1 MKQQKK
7 LNVRNMAMTG
17 ILAAISAVLMMFSF
31 NIPIMPSFIKM
42 DFSELPALIAAYS
55 MGPLSG
61 VTVCLIK
68 NLINVTMSTTG
79 GVGELSNFLLGCCFV
94 LPAGMLYRYKS
105 NRAYALAGALIGSA
119 TMALM
124 SLPINYYITYPVYT
138 AFLPLDKII
147 AMYQAIF
154 PGVNGLFQCLLI
166 FNVPYTFVK
175 GLLNTLLAFLI
186 YKRISPFIKGTH
198 RTASKKA

>member
-1 MKQQKK
+1 M
-7 LNVRNMAMTG
+7 NVRNMAMTG
-17 ILAAISAVLMMFSF
+17 ILAAISAVLMMLSF

-68 NLINVTMSTTG
+68 NLINLTMTTTFG
-79 GVGELSNFLLGCCFV
+79 IGELSNFLLGCCFV
-94 LPAGMLYRYKS
+94 LPAGILYRIKS
-105 NRAYALAGALIGSA
+105 NRTYAFMGALIGSA

-124 SLPINYYITYPVYT
+124 SLPINYYITYPFYT
-138 AFLPLDKII
+138 TFLPLDKII

-154 PGVNGLFQCLLI
+154 PGVDGLFQCLLI

-198 RTASKKA
+198 RKGKEPS